1 MNPISSVQTIEN
13 TLRGQ
18 FLKSQDR
25 LDGVSPTNEEIGEQ
39 DDSISGDEGMNHIAF
54 FLPYIMNR
62 YACILLYRLE
72 RK

>member
-1 MNPISSVQTIEN
+1 LNPISSVQTIEN

-54 FLPYIMNR
+54 FFTLHYEQICLYFTLPT
-62 YACILLYRLE
+62 
-72 RK
+72 